1 LASSIS
7 DEVDDDPTGNK
18 SLWDRGLLNGASQKA
33 DFIVNFHIGEICT
46 SIQVS
51 IDINIDS
58 LVIYDR

>member
-51 IDINIDS
+51 E
-58 LVIYDR
+58 YKYR